1 MEKKSSPHSIK
12 KRYLQVKV
20 FPRSKNPGVFPQ
32 ENGTFIVRVTAPPEK
47 GQANREVL
55 ARLAAYLNLPL
66 QRIQIHRGH
75 TSRYKVIVIDNS

>member
-1 MEKKSSPHSIK
+1 
-12 KRYLQVKV
+12 
-20 FPRSKNPGVFPQ
+20 
-32 ENGTFIVRVTAPPEK
+32 VTAPPEK